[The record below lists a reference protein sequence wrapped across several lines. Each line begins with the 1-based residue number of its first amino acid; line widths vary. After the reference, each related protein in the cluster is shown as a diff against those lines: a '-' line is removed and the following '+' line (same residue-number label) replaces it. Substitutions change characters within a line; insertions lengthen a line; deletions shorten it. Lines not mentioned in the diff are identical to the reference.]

1 MNLHFAIKLFT
12 AVSNFLGHCMCVPAP
27 YKPTK
32 NQINATTDITAGSC
46 YRVVHWNSKVS
57 TNGQNPTFSHLSARS
72 QLRNRQWLSSSP
84 CVAGHR
90 PVREMSYL
98 GHRTLNESDWL
109 PVPELSWKRRSRTR
123 DEKKCCMSIS
133 ECMWRMHDRNG
144 DGFLSELVKF
154 EGIGG
159 EYQTSAGIEVV
170 YIRFSIEYPTEW
182 PFSFGDFMWGFS

>member
-1 MNLHFAIKLFT
+1 
-12 AVSNFLGHCMCVPAP
+12 
-27 YKPTK
+27 
-32 NQINATTDITAGSC
+32 
-46 YRVVHWNSKVS
+46 
-57 TNGQNPTFSHLSARS
+57 
-72 QLRNRQWLSSSP
+72 
-84 CVAGHR
+84 
-90 PVREMSYL
+90 MSYL

-123 DEKKCCMSIS
+123 DEKKCCVSIS

-170 YIRFSIEYPTEW
+170 YIRFAIEYPTEW
-182 PFSFGDFMWGFS
+182 PFSFGDFM

>member
-1 MNLHFAIKLFT
+1 MPRGST
-12 AVSNFLGHCMCVPAP
+12 AA
-27 YKPTK
+27 
-32 NQINATTDITAGSC
+32 AGSDVLC
-46 YRVVHWNSKVS
+46 
-57 TNGQNPTFSHLSARS
+57 T
-72 QLRNRQWLSSSP
+72 
-84 CVAGHR
+84 
-90 PVREMSYL
+90 PVGEMSYL

-123 DEKKCCMSIS
+123 DEKKCCVSIS

-170 YIRFSIEYPTEW
+170 YNYSILHRIPDRMAV
-182 PFSFGDFMWGFS
+182 FVWGFHVGFLVATRRFFGNDWF